1 MEVSSLVRRSL
12 QKFYTRKLNTPRV
25 YVGRL
30 GDISFY
36 RKKDGYRVLVS
47 DVSLETG
54 EPITDHLWIRSEVLP
69 QTRGLTIGDII
80 RFSGTVQN
88 YRKEDGSMDF
98 GIDVVQESFAKGV
111 MAG

>member
-1 MEVSSLVRRSL
+1 MVRRSL
-12 QKFYTRKLNTPRV
+12 QKFYSKKLNKPRV

-47 DVSLETG
+47 DVSLENG
-54 EPITDHLWIRSEVLP
+54 EPISDHLWIRSEVLP
-69 QTRGLTIGDII
+69 QTMGLTIGDMI
-80 RFSGTVQN
+80 RFTGIVQY

-98 GIDVVQESFAKGV
+98 GVDVMQESFAKGV
-111 MAG
+111 MAV